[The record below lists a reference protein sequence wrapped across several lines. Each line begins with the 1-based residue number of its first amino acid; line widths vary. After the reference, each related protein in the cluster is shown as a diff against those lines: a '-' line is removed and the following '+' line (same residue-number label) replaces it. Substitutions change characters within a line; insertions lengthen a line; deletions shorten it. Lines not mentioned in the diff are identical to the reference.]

1 MARYM
6 RSFTPEEPEEDNDE
20 YYYLEEDD
28 NDFSGEGE
36 DTASLFCRCQNTSPK
51 DEFSL
56 REFKNL
62 WERSLGK
69 LHEWYEREAR
79 YVYFKEKIA
88 GKRSRNEKK
97 NNFYWLENDDL
108 YRADVQRAIDE
119 KRDYWFSAAEVST
132 PITDI
137 NEKPFFREKWVT
149 SMPCHFLILDLE
161 EAVISENLNLDFYLR
176 GEQMTELV
184 LEHCRHRG
192 LPEPIIWG
200 DNEELY
206 VVWPL
211 EVPYREGRYGYKNNR
226 GRLIINKKGFV
237 FNLDW
242 NEVQNLLYI
251 DFKYLGAN
259 PTKKHALTMFRV
271 PGTFNSHAN
280 APVRVFHDAEK
291 TTVEEINAGL
301 DYVRDRLKRYK
312 PIRRADLKE
321 KLKEFQDLNER
332 YLEFCEA
339 IDKYLPTT
347 EKDAPAPKPNEKK
360 SKFEFAK
367 ASKAKKARI
376 KREHRQQKYVK
387 SEEQNKKRYLEEIEK
402 LSSQNSV
409 EAAERRRW
417 YEEKL
422 ARLEKEQSERDFLK
436 QIRGDVLRIHLAS
449 DNYVCLCFKGEK
461 ESWRQIFVQSK
472 NLEKKLMELR
482 SEPDFDRKNIYVSQ
496 AKFLNDKSRAVD
508 NVASL
513 SVSFLDIDG
522 KLAAE
527 HKDLTPEEWANLIV
541 EHCREKGIP
550 LPSIIVFSGNGLHVK
565 WLYRKA
571 ITREKLKRWSMLQ
584 KKLWLIFKDFGAD
597 AQAKDAARVLRVPGT
612 KNCKPGTVDRDVRVV
627 YSNSEHYAFEDFAKK
642 IFSLSD
648 YDESAEFFEEFKTP
662 EEPEIP
668 EVLEA
673 VTPEVDEIKE
683 AAKLENPAPAPAPK
697 PARQRE
703 NLPTYVDSSYFKI
716 KNETTGEE
724 KFLKKSEMPDYFKRQ
739 KKTHLLRRSIID
751 FEKPDLENI
760 RNIGRIYCN
769 YAVLSAEK
777 VFGAN
782 LNEKAISVLKRCKE
796 YWNGLGIP
804 MPNAMMLFN
813 GKLIVAWKYFNYLPG
828 VALPRWQRTQEIINY
843 HFADWGARDE
853 LEYQEISALLPIAE
867 FTNKKAEILK
877 LNARYKFDDLA
888 SRILRFT
895 QAEVREYKRKK
906 AEEKAKAQAE
916 RSLKN
921 LAAFKRE
928 PKKQNGPFTG
938 MAEKRFYDILKLIDL
953 RKDHL
958 GEVPEG
964 HRELCVFWAMVFAIQ
979 AGLVTN
985 MAEFDA
991 LNQKL
996 IDANG
1001 IQFHNETKLK
1011 TFYSVKKR
1019 FLNNNLYKAK
1029 TETIIEALGITT
1041 AEQVEL
1047 EVLRYFPK
1055 KEKKPKKPS
1064 IESLKPWLDEGISR
1078 RTWYRRRKAERE
1090 ALKIEEAKQEKFSTF
1105 LPKIVAKIEE
1115 IFIKNFASRM
1125 LIKTGF
1131 LRNGTTF
1138 SYIMRGG
1145 REGVLSKRYMG
1156 VNNFNYTMYRSEG
1169 EKRYKKKIFIT
1180 GTTRGIRE
1188 NINLKINRFFY
1199 DKTTLAL
1206 RTAML
1211 ERGLALKDDMLKIM
1225 SCAQISHFYFA
1236 VFISPLIRLIRPP
1249 PFHNGRITITQ
1260 TQLKL
1265 NSRIKRKEVL
1275 LE

>member
-1 MARYM
+1 M
-6 RSFTPEEPEEDNDE
+6 
-20 YYYLEEDD
+20 
-28 NDFSGEGE
+28 
-36 DTASLFCRCQNTSPK
+36 K
-51 DEFSL
+51 DYITYI
-56 REFKNL
+56 K
-62 WERSLGK
+62 K
-69 LHEWYEREAR
+69 LHGWNGKNAR

-88 GKRSRNEKK
+88 GKRSRGEKK
-97 NNFYWLENDDL
+97 NNFYWLRLSDL
-108 YRADVQRAIDE
+108 YLATEQEAIPAICE
-119 KRDYWFSAAEVST
+119 ERDYWFSAAEVWK
-132 PITDI
+132 PVTDI
-137 NEKPFFREKWVT
+137 NEKPFLRENWVT

-211 EVPYREGRYGYKNNR
+211 EVPYTQGRNSYENNR
-226 GRLIINKKGFV
+226 GRIIVDKFA

-242 NEVQNLLYI
+242 NDVQNLLYK

-259 PTKKHALTMFRV
+259 PTKKHVVTMLRV

-312 PIRRADLKE
+312 PIRRPDFKE

-347 EKDAPAPKPNEKK
+347 EKDAPASKPNEKK
-360 SKFEFAK
+360 SKWEPTI
-367 ASKAKKARI
+367 SKAQKARI
-376 KREHRQQKYVK
+376 KREKRQQEKEK
-387 SEEQNKKRYLEEIEK
+387 ILADAHKTTKEILLKDIQE
-402 LSSQNSV
+402 LSSQNSP
-409 EAAERRRW
+409 EAIQRRK
-417 YEEKL
+417 ECEQCL
-422 ARLEKEQSERDFLK
+422 ARLEEEQKKEQSEKKFLE
-436 QIRGDVLRIHLAS
+436 QIREDVLRIHRAS

-482 SEPDFDRKNIYVSQ
+482 SEPDFDRKNIYISQ
-496 AKFLNDKSRAVD
+496 AKFLSDKSRAVD
-508 NVASL
+508 NVVSL

-550 LPSIIVFSGNGLHVK
+550 LPGIIVFSGNGLHVK

-642 IFSLSD
+642 IFSLSG

-916 RSLKN
+916 RALKN
-921 LAAFKRE
+921 LAAFKRA
-928 PKKQNGPFTG
+928 PKQQSGPFKG
-938 MAEKRFYDILKLIDL
+938 MAEKRFYDILKLIEL

-964 HRELCVFWAMVFAIQ
+964 HRELCVFWAMVFAVQ

-1019 FLNNNLYKAK
+1019 FLDNNLYKAK

-1090 ALKIEEAKQEKFSTF
+1090 ALKIEEAKREKISTF
-1105 LPKIVAKIEE
+1105 SPKIMAKIEE
-1115 IFIKNFASRM
+1115 IFIKNFSSRM

-1145 REGVLSKRYMG
+1145 RERVLSKRYRG

-1169 EKRYKKKIFIT
+1169 EKRYKNKIFIT

-1211 ERGLALKDDMLKIM
+1211 ERGLALKDDMLKIT
-1225 SCAQISHFYFA
+1225 SCAQISHFYFV
-1236 VFISPLIRLIRPP
+1236 VFISPLIRPP
-1249 PFHNGRITITQ
+1249 PFHNGRITNTQ

-1265 NSRIKRKEVL
+1265 NLRIKRREVL